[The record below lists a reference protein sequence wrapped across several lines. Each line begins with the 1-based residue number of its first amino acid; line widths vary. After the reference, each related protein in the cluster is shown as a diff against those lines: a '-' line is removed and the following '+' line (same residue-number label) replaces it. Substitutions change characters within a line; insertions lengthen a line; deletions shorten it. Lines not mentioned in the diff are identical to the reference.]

1 MSRLDPHQGLMP
13 SLLDRLIDPEA
24 EGTSWLHGYSVQQ
37 MVSAVFRD
45 LEELLN
51 TRQTAVGIPP
61 ELAEVRNSIVAY
73 GMPDLTTVAAIT
85 PAQRAAIGR
94 VLEELIQRYEPRLRD
109 VRAIL
114 LDPGQEVKR
123 TVKFRIEARMRV
135 EPAPEVAFDTI
146 LELTT
151 GHSTLNRTDAT

>member
-1 MSRLDPHQGLMP
+1 MSRIDPHQGLMP

-24 EGTSWLHGYSVQQ
+24 DGTSWQHGYSVQQ
-37 MVSAVFRD
+37 MVAAVFRD

-61 ELAEVRNSIVAY
+61 EFAEVRDSIVAY
-73 GMPDLTTVAAIT
+73 GMPDLTTIAAVT
-85 PAQRAAIGR
+85 PEQRAAIGR
-94 VLEELIQRYEPRLRD
+94 VLEDMIQRFEPRLRD
-109 VRAIL
+109 IRAIL
-114 LDPGQEVKR
+114 LDPGQAIKR

-151 GHSTLNRTDAT
+151 GHSTLARTDET